1 MGFFTYF
8 FLHDLYLNQIIYV
21 HVNLNIIIMYK
32 DMIIIKGAKVHNL
45 KNIDVNIPL
54 GKIVAISGVSGSGKS
69 SLALGVL
76 YSEGSRRYLD
86 ALSTYTR
93 RRISQSEK
101 ANVDSIQYVPAALA
115 LHQRPN
121 IPNIRSTFGTST
133 ELLNSLRLL
142 YSRCGNYFCPNGHMQ
157 NPTLNVAREIPI
169 KCTECGEEFYGLG
182 AEEYAFN
189 SDGACPTCSGT
200 GFIRDVDDTKLVSDD
215 TKTLEEGAVD
225 AWNQFGIS
233 WMYRVAGELGVRVD
247 VPFKDLTQKEKDI
260 VYNGEP
266 VKKYINIPSKNGK
279 LFELNAE
286 YRNANKAIEEALKKA
301 KTEKGLTKINKFLT
315 TKLCNHCHGTR
326 LNSKAN
332 STLLGGINISEACKM
347 NLKEI
352 VPWISR
358 VIDELPEDLRKM
370 AEVISE
376 EFLDDAKI
384 LLDLGLSYIS
394 LDRPSNTLS
403 TGELQRVQLAKTLK
417 NHTTGVLYVL
427 DEPSIGLH
435 PNNVDGLISVIRKLV
450 DDGNSIVLVDHDTR
464 ILSIADYMVEMGP
477 QAGVDGGNIIA
488 KGKLD
493 EIKSNNNSQ
502 IAPFLTNC
510 EKIIIRNKSDNIFEN
525 GSIKIRTNE
534 IHNVKKMDIQFPKG
548 KLSVVTGVS
557 GSGKTTLLL
566 EALYP
571 AVKSL
576 INNEELPEEIED
588 IECENINKIE
598 LIDSVPIGNNVRSTV
613 ATYSKVLDDLRRE
626 FAKLTDVYTM
636 SDFSYNTGKLRCETC
651 NGTGSVS
658 MDVQFLPDVEMTCPE
673 CNGLRYSK
681 KAEDIRFNGLS
692 IADIMNLTVDE
703 ALNELFEL
711 KKVTKK
717 LQKLSDLG
725 LGYLTLGEATPS
737 LSGGEAQRL
746 KLASEIGK
754 SQKNS
759 VFIFDEP
766 TIGLHPLDVK
776 LLINV
781 FDYLI
786 EKGATVIV
794 IEHDL
799 DLIANADYILDI
811 GIDRN
816 YYGGEILA
824 SGNLRDIINSGKS
837 LTGKYLAEKE
847 LL

>member
-1 MGFFTYF
+1 
-8 FLHDLYLNQIIYV
+8 
-21 HVNLNIIIMYK
+21 MYK
-32 DMIIIKGAKVHNL
+32 DMIIIRGARVHNL
-45 KNIDVNIPL
+45 KNIDVDIPL

-93 RRISQSEK
+93 RRISQTKK
-101 ANVDSIQYVPAALA
+101 ASVDLIQYVPAALA
-115 LHQRPN
+115 LNQRPN

-157 NPTLNVAREIPI
+157 EPTMNVAREIPI
-169 KCTECGEEFYGLG
+169 KCPECGEEFYGLG

-189 SDGACPTCSGT
+189 SDGACPTCGGT
-200 GFIRDVDDTKLVSDD
+200 GFIRDVDTSKLVLDD
-215 TKTLEEGAVD
+215 TKTLEDGAVA

-233 WMYRVAGELGVRVD
+233 WMYLVAGELGVRVD
-247 VPFKDLTQKEKDI
+247 VPFRDLTDEEKDI
-260 VYNGEP
+260 VYNGP
-266 VKKYINIPSKNGK
+266 AVKKYINIPSKNGK

-286 YRNANKAIEEALKKA
+286 YRNVHKAIEEALKKA

-315 TKLCNHCHGTR
+315 TKVCSDCGGTR
-326 LNSKAN
+326 LNKKAN
-332 STLLGGINISEACKM
+332 QTLLGGINLSTACEM
-347 NLKEI
+347 NLQEL
-352 VPWISR
+352 VLWIPK
-358 VIDELPEDLRKM
+358 VIEGLPREMQPM
-370 AEVISE
+370 AEAIAE
-376 EFLDDAKI
+376 EFMDNANI

-394 LDRPSNTLS
+394 LDRPANTLS
-403 TGELQRVQLAKTLK
+403 TGELQRVQLAKTLR

-435 PNNVDGLISVIRKLV
+435 PDNVDGLISVIRRLI
-450 DDGNSIVLVDHDTR
+450 DDGNSIILVDHDTR
-464 ILSIADYMVEMGP
+464 ILSIADYMIEMGSH
-477 QAGVDGGNIIA
+477 AGADGGNIITQ
-488 KGKLD
+488 GSLS
-493 EIKSNNNSQ
+493 EIEDDPASQ
-502 IAPFLTNC
+502 IGPFLTNS
-510 EKIIIRNKSDNIFEN
+510 EKIIIRDKSEDIFEN
-525 GSIKIRTNE
+525 GEISIRTSE
-534 IHNVKKMDIQFPKG
+534 IHNVKGLDVRIPKG
-548 KLSVVTGVS
+548 KLTVVSGIS

-571 AVKSL
+571 AVKAI
-576 INNEELPEEIED
+576 INGEDLSDEILDIDCED
-588 IECENINKIE
+588 IKKID
-598 LIDSVPIGNNVRSTV
+598 LIDNVPIGQNVRSTV

-626 FAKLTDVYTM
+626 FANLSDEYKM

-658 MDVQFLPDVEMTCPE
+658 MDVQFLPDVEITCPD
-673 CNGLRYSK
+673 CDGSRYDK
-681 KAEDIRFNGLS
+681 KVEEITYNGLS
-692 IADIMNLTVDE
+692 IADVMSLTVDE
-703 ALNELFEL
+703 ALEELFGLE
-711 KKVTKK
+711 KVTRK

-759 VFIFDEP
+759 IFIFDEP

-776 LLINV
+776 SLINV
-781 FDYLI
+781 LDYLI
-786 EKGATVIV
+786 DRGATVIV

-799 DLIANADYILDI
+799 DLIANADYIIDI
-811 GIDRN
+811 GIDDN
-816 YYGGEILA
+816 YWGGDILA
-824 SGNLRDIINSGKS
+824 SGSLEDIIGSPKS
-837 LTGKYLAEKE
+837 LTGKYLAEKD
-847 LL
+847 LS

>member
-1 MGFFTYF
+1 
-8 FLHDLYLNQIIYV
+8 
-21 HVNLNIIIMYK
+21 MYK
-32 DMIIIKGAKVHNL
+32 DMIIVRGARVHNL
-45 KNIDVNIPL
+45 KNIDADIPL
-54 GKIVAISGVSGSGKS
+54 GKIVAVSGVSGSGKS

-93 RRISQSEK
+93 RRISQVEK
-101 ANVDSIQYVPAALA
+101 AKVDLVQYVPASLA
-115 LHQRPN
+115 LNQRPN

-157 NPTLNVAREIPI
+157 EPSLNVAREIPI
-169 KCTECGEEFYGLG
+169 KCPECGEEFYGLG

-189 SDGACPTCSGT
+189 SDGACPTCTGT
-200 GFIRDVDDTKLVSDD
+200 GFIRDVDDSKLIPDES
-215 TKTLEEGAVD
+215 KTLEDGAVA

-233 WMYRVAGELGVRVD
+233 WMYHVAGELGVRVD
-247 VPFKDLTQKEKDI
+247 VPFNELTDEERDI
-260 VYNGEP
+260 VYNGP
-266 VKKYINIPSKNGK
+266 SVKRYINIPSKNGK

-286 YRNANKAIEEALKKA
+286 YRNAHKAIEEALKNA

-315 TKLCNHCHGTR
+315 TKVCSDCNGTR
-326 LNSKAN
+326 LNSKARE
-332 STLLGGINISEACKM
+332 TLLGGINISQACEM
-347 NLKEI
+347 NLKDLIE
-352 VPWISR
+352 WIDD
-358 VIDELPEDLRKM
+358 VVNDLPEDVKLM
-370 AEVISE
+370 AIDIAD
-376 EFLDDAKI
+376 EFIDNAKI

-394 LDRPSNTLS
+394 LDRPANTLS
-403 TGELQRVQLAKTLK
+403 TGELQRVQIAKTLK

-435 PNNVDGLISVIRKLV
+435 PSNVDGLISVIRRLV
-450 DDGNSIVLVDHDTR
+450 EDGNSIVLVDHDTR
-464 ILSIADYMVEMGP
+464 ILGIADYMIEMGP
-477 QAGVDGGNIIA
+477 RAGADGGNIIA
-488 KGKLD
+488 EGALD
-493 EIKSNNNSQ
+493 EIISNPSSQ
-502 IAPFLTNC
+502 IAPFLTNSA
-510 EKIIIRNKSDNIFEN
+510 KIIMRDKSEDIFEN
-525 GSIKIRTNE
+525 GSIEIETSQ
-534 IHNVKKMDIQFPKG
+534 IHNVKEMNIQIPKS
-548 KLSVVTGVS
+548 KLTVVSGVS

-571 AVKSL
+571 GVKAV
-576 INNEELPEEIED
+576 INNEELPD
-588 IECENINKIE
+588 AVKNVECEGIKKIE
-598 LIDSVPIGNNVRSTV
+598 LIDSVPIGKNVRSTV

-626 FAKLTDVYTM
+626 FSKLSDEYKTA
-636 SDFSYNTGKLRCETC
+636 DFSYNTGKLRCETC

-658 MDVQFLPDVEMTCPE
+658 MDVQFLPDVEMICPD
-673 CNGLRYSK
+673 CDGLRYNENIGK
-681 KAEDIRFNGLS
+681 IRYNGLS
-692 IADIMNLTVDE
+692 LADIMSLTVDE
-703 ALNELFEL
+703 ALEELFGL
-711 KKVTKK
+711 TKVTAK

-776 LLINV
+776 VLIDVFNLLIDN
-781 FDYLI
+781 
-786 EKGATVIV
+786 GATVIV

-799 DLIANADYILDI
+799 DLIANADYIIDL
-811 GIDRN
+811 GIDDD
-816 YYGGEILA
+816 YSAGEIVACGSLK
-824 SGNLRDIINSGKS
+824 DILSSKNS
-837 LTGKYLAEKE
+837 LTGKYLKKKD

>member
-1 MGFFTYF
+1 
-8 FLHDLYLNQIIYV
+8 
-21 HVNLNIIIMYK
+21 MYQ
-32 DMIIIKGAKVHNL
+32 DMIIIRGARVHNL
-45 KNIDVNIPL
+45 KNIDIDIPL

-93 RRISQSEK
+93 RRISQVEK
-101 ANVDSIQYVPAALA
+101 AKVDSIQYVPAALA
-115 LHQRPN
+115 LSQRPN
-121 IPNIRSTFGTST
+121 IPNVRSTFGTST

-142 YSRCGNYFCPNGHMQ
+142 YSRCGSYTCPNGHL
-157 NPTLNVAREIPI
+157 NEPTLNVAREIPI
-169 KCTECGEEFYGLG
+169 VCSECGVEFYGLG

-200 GFIRDVDDTKLVSDD
+200 GFVRDVDSSKLVSDE
-215 TKTLEEGAVD
+215 TKTLENGAVD

-233 WMYRVAGELGVRVD
+233 WMYHVAGELGVRLD
-247 VPFKDLTQKEKDI
+247 VPFKDLTDEEKDI
-260 VYNGEP
+260 VYNGQS

-286 YRNANKAIEEALKKA
+286 YRNAHRAIEEALKNA

-315 TKLCNHCHGTR
+315 TKVCSDCNGTR
-326 LNSKAN
+326 LNSKARK
-332 STLLGGINISEACKM
+332 TLLGGINLAEACRM
-347 NLKEI
+347 NLQELVLWIPEVIAQLPDEVKE
-352 VPWISR
+352 
-358 VIDELPEDLRKM
+358 M
-370 AEVISE
+370 AEAIVG
-376 EFLDDAKI
+376 EFMDNANI

-435 PNNVDGLISVIRKLV
+435 PNNVEGLISVIRRLIE
-450 DDGNSIVLVDHDTR
+450 DGNSIILVDHDTK
-464 ILSIADYMVEMGP
+464 ILSIADYMIELGP
-477 QAGVDGGNIIA
+477 TAGADGGNVIA
-488 KGKLD
+488 KGSLE
-493 EIKSNNNSQ
+493 EIKANSNSQ
-502 IAPFLTNC
+502 IAPFLTNS
-510 EKIIIRNKSDNIFEN
+510 EKIIIRDKSGDIFEN
-525 GSIKIRTNE
+525 GEIRIKTSE
-534 IHNVKKMDIQFPKG
+534 IHNVKEMDVKIPKG
-548 KLSVVTGVS
+548 KLTAVCGVS

-571 AVKSL
+571 AIKSY
-576 INNEELPEEIED
+576 INGEDLPEEIRDLDCGD
-588 IECENINKIE
+588 IRKID
-598 LIDSVPIGNNVRSTV
+598 LIDSVPIGKNVRSTV

-626 FAKLTDVYTM
+626 FSKLSDEYKTA
-636 SDFSYNTGKLRCETC
+636 DFSYNTGKLRCETC

-658 MDVQFLPDVEMTCPE
+658 MDVQFLPDVEMTCPDCE
-673 CNGLRYSK
+673 GSRYNN
-681 KAEDIRFNGLS
+681 DIEKTKYNGLS
-692 IADIMNLTVDE
+692 LANIMSLTVDE
-703 ALNELFEL
+703 ALEELFEL
-711 KKVTKK
+711 KKVTGK

-776 LLINV
+776 VLIDV
-781 FDYLI
+781 FDNLI
-786 EKGATVIV
+786 DRGATVIV

-799 DLIANADYILDI
+799 DLIANADYIIDI
-811 GIDRN
+811 GIDGN
-816 YYGGEILA
+816 YNGGEILA
-824 SGNLRDIINSGKS
+824 NGSLDDVLKSKNS
-837 LTGKYLAEKE
+837 LTAKYLIQKE
-847 LL
+847 FQ